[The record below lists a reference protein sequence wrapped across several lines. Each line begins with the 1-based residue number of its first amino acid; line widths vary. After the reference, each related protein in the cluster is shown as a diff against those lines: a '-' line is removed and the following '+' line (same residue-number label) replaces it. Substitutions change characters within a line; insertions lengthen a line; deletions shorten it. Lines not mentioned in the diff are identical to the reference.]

1 MEQQKKKTS
10 RGKKI
15 LLSISGLLLTTV
27 SIIFFLQLDIV
38 SSKVSSQT
46 LQQPSIFKGKI
57 LVASDADVLASVYG
71 DGMLNKVAGIEDSLS
86 LISFDNNG
94 NPFVESSVNASS
106 SVVCWPAIIDYLPA
120 KKFAYIA
127 ETRGIY
133 KGNQQQVK
141 DVWTDFPKGSKIT
154 VVDFSN
160 GVSPKII
167 QEKVI
172 GENIQGVSLNHVKT
186 LLAAGSSEKGKE
198 IIIAKVDSNGLV
210 TTPYY
215 FTDKD
220 ILNTTYDKNFNWFSG
235 VKTIEFN
242 PTENIIAVNFNNT
255 ALAFFEVIIADN
267 NIQLK
272 KIGSSLAV
280 GKCWSVG
287 NWTPNGKYFILSDVN
302 WGNSATGAIF
312 NGKGKLV
319 SVAFN
324 KNGEHKIVSK
334 VKVGLS
340 PEGFDVSPDGHYAI
354 TSNMRR
360 TYAPKKMN
368 FLSGTSHAS
377 LSLVKIN
384 SETGELTNTGDEY
397 FFVRA
402 LPEDAIFDAESNTIA
417 VNVFHKKD
425 EENPAHGWIEF
436 WEIQN
441 DELIFTG
448 KKVMITRGS
457 NTMKLVK

>member
-1 MEQQKKKTS
+1 MEQQKKKNN

-15 LLSISGLLLTTV
+15 LLVFGGLLLVTA

-38 SSKVSSQT
+38 SSKVSAQT
-46 LQQPSIFKGKI
+46 LQHPSIFKGKI
-57 LVASDADVLASVYG
+57 LVASDADVLATVYG

-94 NPFVESSVNASS
+94 NPFVESSVHASS

-120 KKFAYIA
+120 KNIAYIA
-127 ETRGIY
+127 ETRGVY

-160 GVSPKII
+160 AVSPKIV

-172 GENIQGVSLNHVKT
+172 GENIQGVSINHDKT

-198 IIIAKVDSNGLV
+198 IIIAKIDSTGLI
-210 TTPYY
+210 TTAFY
-215 FTDKD
+215 FTDKE
-220 ILNTTYDKNFNWFSG
+220 ILSSTYDKNFNWFSG

-242 PTENIIAVNFNNT
+242 PTENIITVNFNNT

-272 KIGSSLAV
+272 KIGGSLEV

-312 NGKGKLV
+312 NGKGKLI

-324 KNGEHKIVSK
+324 KNGDHKIMSQ

-340 PEGFDVSPDGHYAI
+340 SEGFDVSPDGHYAI
-354 TSNMRR
+354 VSNMRR
-360 TYAPKKMN
+360 TYVPKNLN
-368 FLSGTSHAS
+368 FISGSKQAS

-384 SETGELTNTGDEY
+384 TETGELTNNGDEY
-397 FFVRA
+397 LFDGA
-402 LPEDAIFDAESNTIA
+402 LPEDVIFDAESNTIA
-417 VNVFHKKD
+417 VNVFHKKG
-425 EENPAHGWIEF
+425 EEHPTQGWVEF

-441 DELIFTG
+441 DELIKTD
-448 KKVMITRGS
+448 KKVMVTRGS
-457 NTMKLVK
+457 NTMKLIK